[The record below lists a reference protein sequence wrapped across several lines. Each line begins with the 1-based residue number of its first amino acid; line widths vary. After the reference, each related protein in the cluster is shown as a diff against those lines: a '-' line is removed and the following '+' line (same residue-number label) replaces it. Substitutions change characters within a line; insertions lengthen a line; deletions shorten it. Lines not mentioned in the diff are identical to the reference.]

1 MQKELPWELLFV
13 TEDNF
18 EINSILLYLFSYDLL
33 RADLCDCGR
42 YYLTKP
48 EPYKMNEE
56 VELIIEETRDRMQ
69 KALDHL
75 EHELAHLRAGRA
87 TPVLLDGIM
96 VDYYGVNSPLA
107 QVSNIN
113 TPDARTILIQPW
125 EKNMLGTIE
134 KAIMA
139 ANIGLT
145 PMNNGEVIRISV
157 PPLTEE
163 RRHQLVKQVRNE
175 GENAKISLR
184 LARKW
189 ANDELKRMLK
199 EGLPEDIEIDATEN
213 VQEMTRDFVAKVD
226 KVMAQKEK
234 DVMTV

>member
-1 MQKELPWELLFV
+1 
-13 TEDNF
+13 
-18 EINSILLYLFSYDLL
+18 
-33 RADLCDCGR
+33 
-42 YYLTKP
+42 
-48 EPYKMNEE
+48 MNED
-56 VELIIEETRDRMQ
+56 VELIVEETRDRMQ

-75 EHELAHLRAGRA
+75 EHELARLRAGRA
-87 TPVLLDGIM
+87 TPVLLDGIT

-113 TPDARTILIQPW
+113 TPDPKTILIQPW
-125 EKNMLGTIE
+125 EKTMLGTIE

-145 PMNNGEVIRISV
+145 PVNNGEVIRINI

-175 GENAKISLR
+175 GETAKISVR
-184 LARKW
+184 NARKW
-189 ANDELKRMLK
+189 ANDELKQLLK
-199 EGLPEDIEIDATEN
+199 DGLPEDIEKDAAEN
-213 VQEMTRDFVAKVD
+213 IQEMTHDYNSKID
-226 KVMAQKEK
+226 KVMALKEK

>member
-1 MQKELPWELLFV
+1 MPFFEGPSGL
-13 TEDNF
+13 N
-18 EINSILLYLFSYDLL
+18 EINQIL
-33 RADLCDCGR
+33 CH
-42 YYLTKP
+42 
-48 EPYKMNEE
+48 MNED

-69 KALDHL
+69 KALEHL
-75 EHELAHLRAGRA
+75 EHELARLRAGRA
-87 TPVLLDGIM
+87 TPALLDGIT

-113 TPDARTILIQPW
+113 TPDPKTILIQPW
-125 EKNMLGTIE
+125 EKTMLQTIE

-145 PMNNGEVIRISV
+145 PVNNGEVIRINI

-175 GENAKISLR
+175 GETAKISVR
-184 LARKW
+184 NARKW
-189 ANDELKRMLK
+189 ANDELRQMLK
-199 EGLPEDIEIDATEN
+199 DGLPEDMEKGAVED
-213 VQEMTRDFVAKVD
+213 VQQMTHDYNGKVD
-226 KVMAQKEK
+226 KVMAVKEK

>member
-1 MQKELPWELLFV
+1 
-13 TEDNF
+13 
-18 EINSILLYLFSYDLL
+18 
-33 RADLCDCGR
+33 
-42 YYLTKP
+42 
-48 EPYKMNEE
+48 MNEE
-56 VELIIEETRDRMQ
+56 VELIIEETKDRMQ
-69 KALDHL
+69 KALEHL

-87 TPVLLDGIM
+87 TPALLDGII
-96 VDYYGVNSPLA
+96 VDYYGVNSPLS

-113 TPDARTILIQPW
+113 TPDPKTILIQPW

-145 PMNNGEVIRISV
+145 PVNNGEVIRINI

-175 GENAKISLR
+175 GENAKISVR

-189 ANDELKRMLK
+189 ANDELK
-199 EGLPEDIEIDATEN
+199 EDAERGTS
-213 VQEMTRDFVAKVD
+213 
-226 KVMAQKEK
+226 
-234 DVMTV
+234 